1 MSRIRV
7 NVATPVATTTVRAE
21 VRAGRN
27 VLIVPSKTLPDNIV
41 MNGVLYPA
49 DEIVKSFHTLE
60 GTQAPFGHPQVD
72 GQYVNALHPVALNSA
87 HIGAHNENVR
97 QVDGVVLL
105 DKVID
110 VEVAERT
117 EQGRRVLDAIN
128 KADPIHTS
136 TGLTYDPETAPPGQ
150 PYHTI
155 ARNMIFDHD
164 CILLDEPGAATPA
177 QGVGMMVNSGVLD
190 VGMIERRE
198 TLTAAVRLLEPLGK
212 GCYWLRDYDDSTA
225 IFDFEAE
232 GQHTS
237 TEYASAY
244 TIDNTGVVV
253 LSGDIY
259 PVRQVTT
266 WERVKSAIRGIVAP
280 AAVTSANSGTSK
292 MDETKVQA
300 MLDQHMAGVTALLQE
315 HAEKQAEA
323 LTAVNANVD
332 ALAAEQRVKVDA
344 VTAANR
350 AIVAAKHGEIVANAL
365 EGEALTE
372 MAQQCQREGAES
384 APLTGA
390 NAATGLSDTLPE

>member
-21 VRAGRN
+21 VRDGRN
-27 VLIVPSKTLPDNIV
+27 VLVVPSKTLPDNIV

-49 DEIVKSFHTLE
+49 DEIAKSFHTLE

-177 QGVGMMVNSGVLD
+177 QGVGMMVNSVLD
-190 VGMIERRE
+190 AGMIERRE
-198 TLTAAVRLLEPLGK
+198 TLTAAVRLLAPLGE
-212 GCYWLRDYDDSTA
+212 GYYWLRDYDAETA
-225 IFDFEAE
+225 VFDYEPKGDGGSA
-232 GQHTS
+232 
-237 TEYASAY
+237 EYASAY
-244 TIDNTGVVV
+244 TIDNAGVVA
-253 LSGDIY
+253 LSGEIY

-266 WERVKSAIRGIVAP
+266 WERVKSAIRSIVAP
-280 AAVTSANSGTSK
+280 AAVTSANSEASK

-315 HAEKQAEA
+315 HTDKTAEA
-323 LTAVNANVD
+323 LTAVNTNVE
-332 ALAAEQRVKVDA
+332 ALAAEQRAKVDA

-350 AIVAAKHGEIVANAL
+350 AIVTAKHGEVVANAL
-365 EGEALTE
+365 EGDALAE
-372 MAQQCQREGAES
+372 MAQQCQRDGAQA

-390 NAATGLSDTLPE
+390 NAVTGLSDTLPE